1 MSAQNSTKLIG
12 RVGNIEEKMVPLKNG
27 ETILKLEISL
37 SQSNG
42 KDKEGNW
49 LPSSWYRAEVW
60 GGQAEYVQ
68 KYAPKGSVIAVEGKL
83 IQQTYED
90 ASGNKREK
98 YFIKVNDRDGVYV
111 CKSSESTEE
120 STPEPSAKASKSTKK
135 PIVDLDT
142 DELPP
147 F

>member
-12 RVGNIEEKMVPLKNG
+12 RVGNIDEKMVPLKNG
-27 ETILKLEISL
+27 ESILKLEISL

-42 KDKEGNW
+42 KDKDGNW

-111 CKSSESTEE
+111 CKSSESVDVDAAPTA
-120 STPEPSAKASKSTKK
+120 SPAKATKK
-135 PIVDLDT
+135 PLVNLED